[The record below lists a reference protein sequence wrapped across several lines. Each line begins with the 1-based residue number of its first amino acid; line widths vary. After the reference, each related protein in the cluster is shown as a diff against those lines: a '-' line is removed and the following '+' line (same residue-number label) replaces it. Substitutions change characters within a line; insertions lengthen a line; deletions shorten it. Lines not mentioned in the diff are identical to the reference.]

1 MVEIESVSH
10 KKEEQQDA
18 HLNDNSNIN
27 GASSPNID
35 NNPSRKATLKSQNEA
50 HDKIVISPIDKL
62 EQEKRIKERLEREV
76 NRLIYNKQSE

>member
-18 HLNDNSNIN
+18 HMNDNSNIV

-35 NNPSRKATLKSQNEA
+35 NNLPRKANLISRNEV

-62 EQEKRIKERLEREV
+62 EHEKRIKERLEREV